1 MRTLLTIISTF
12 MFLNSNGQTNVSF
25 VFYDACNE
33 SVIELPYFVN
43 DFESDTTIRVAAG
56 QSISLTPNYY
66 QVEVVMIWN
75 EMITNFW
82 FDLEIDE
89 QLRTDTLY
97 LQKAR
102 FYGPT
107 YLHAP
112 PEEFKHYCCG
122 ELCNGKVE
130 ELDSNSLTRF
140 KGRFRNGRPTSNL
153 KYYNSSG
160 ELTRTE
166 VYENGQLE
174 RIK

>member
-1 MRTLLTIISTF
+1 MRTLLTIILTF
-12 MFLNSNGQTNVSF
+12 YFLNSNGQTKTSI
-25 VFYDACNE
+25 VFYDACKE
-33 SVIELPYFVN
+33 SIVELPYFVHQ
-43 DFESDTTIRVAAG
+43 FKPDTSIKVDAG
-56 QSISLTPNYY
+56 QPINLTPNYY
-66 QVEVVMIWN
+66 QVEVQITWN
-75 EMITNFW
+75 EMLTNFW

-89 QLRTDTLY
+89 QPRTDTLY
-97 LQKAR
+97 LQMSR

-122 ELCNGKVE
+122 ELCDGKIE
-130 ELDSNSLTRF
+130 EQDSYGVTRF
-140 KGRFRNGRPTSNL
+140 KGRFRSGKPTSNL

-166 VYENGQLE
+166 VYVSGQLE